1 MYAQYGLE
9 SSTANTASLLLGEIN
24 AEDSLIGK
32 FKLDLI
38 LGLRR
43 AFGDD
48 VPVYIRKNVLYAG
61 FDNDDYSGVVSLIGS

>member
-1 MYAQYGLE
+1 M
-9 SSTANTASLLLGEIN
+9 GEIN